1 MNGILD
7 KLQNVLIP
15 FSQKV
20 NENKVL
26 KGISKGFASMLPIVM
41 VGAIFTLLA
50 SLNISVYQNFITS
63 TGLKGVLSIPAAFTS
78 DMISVYAVFLIAQ
91 AEADVIGL
99 KDDDATASGIIALMV
114 FLILLPLGVTGV
126 DPETNVTVQ
135 VTAAIATGYLGSKG
149 LFTAMIVGIALL
161 ACLIKTGV
169 AATSYGTVTD
179 LIYGLLKAPL
189 SVLTASPI
197 TYALL
202 LLVCNLM
209 WFFGIHGGMVAGS
222 FRDAMYTEAT
232 LENLAAY
239 TAGTQAPNVLTTGA
253 WLTIGNIG
261 GSACAIGLCL
271 CIALFAKSSRFK
283 ALNKISLPAGLCGI
297 SEPMV
302 FGFPMVLNP
311 ILLIPMLIAPTVTL
325 LLGYAA
331 MATGIVPYMI
341 GTSIPTGTPIL
352 FSGFIAYG
360 SWKGVVLQLVLIA
373 VSTLI
378 YYPFFKMCDNQELKL
393 EKESQN

>member
-126 DPETNVTVQ
+126 DQ
-135 VTAAIATGYLGSKG
+135 KQ
-149 LFTAMIVGIALL
+149 
-161 ACLIKTGV
+161 
-169 AATSYGTVTD
+169 
-179 LIYGLLKAPL
+179 
-189 SVLTASPI
+189 
-197 TYALL
+197 
-202 LLVCNLM
+202 
-209 WFFGIHGGMVAGS
+209 
-222 FRDAMYTEAT
+222 T
-232 LENLAAY
+232 LQY
-239 TAGTQAPNVLTTGA
+239 
-253 WLTIGNIG
+253 
-261 GSACAIGLCL
+261 
-271 CIALFAKSSRFK
+271 R
-283 ALNKISLPAGLCGI
+283 
-297 SEPMV
+297 
-302 FGFPMVLNP
+302 
-311 ILLIPMLIAPTVTL
+311 
-325 LLGYAA
+325 
-331 MATGIVPYMI
+331 
-341 GTSIPTGTPIL
+341 
-352 FSGFIAYG
+352 
-360 SWKGVVLQLVLIA
+360 
-373 VSTLI
+373 
-378 YYPFFKMCDNQELKL
+378 
-393 EKESQN
+393 

>member
-7 KLQNVLIP
+7 KLQNVLVP

-149 LFTAMIVGIALL
+149 LFTAMIV
-161 ACLIKTGV
+161 
-169 AATSYGTVTD
+169 
-179 LIYGLLKAPL
+179 
-189 SVLTASPI
+189 
-197 TYALL
+197 
-202 LLVCNLM
+202 
-209 WFFGIHGGMVAGS
+209 
-222 FRDAMYTEAT
+222 
-232 LENLAAY
+232 
-239 TAGTQAPNVLTTGA
+239 
-253 WLTIGNIG
+253 
-261 GSACAIGLCL
+261 
-271 CIALFAKSSRFK
+271 
-283 ALNKISLPAGLCGI
+283 
-297 SEPMV
+297 V
-302 FGFPMVLNP
+302 F
-311 ILLIPMLIAPTVTL
+311 
-325 LLGYAA
+325 
-331 MATGIVPYMI
+331 
-341 GTSIPTGTPIL
+341 
-352 FSGFIAYG
+352 
-360 SWKGVVLQLVLIA
+360 
-373 VSTLI
+373 
-378 YYPFFKMCDNQELKL
+378 
-393 EKESQN
+393 